1 MFSPQIPVTTCSRQ
15 VRGMSCSPS
24 RRWDSVD
31 FCGRGKKAKSS
42 CDWSSLEFWNDAR
55 ALFSSSTTGVSK
67 PRSAFQEGLLS
78 PGFPLS
84 HWSDK
89 TPDWITALQDW
100 VLDTPGSNMSHPST
114 NSGSITC
121 LDESS
126 WGMND
131 TLKLVHINFPQRS
144 SWLFSALMHFFTKFT
159 SLTTISP
166 DDQ

>member
-31 FCGRGKKAKSS
+31 FCGKGKKTKLS
-42 CDWSSLEFWNDAR
+42 CEWSSLEFWNDSR
-55 ALFSSSTTGVSK
+55 SLFIYNWCDQTQVCIPGGIPVTWAPTFSLVGQK
-67 PRSAFQEGLLS
+67 PRLDYSPPGL
-78 PGFPLS
+78 GFG
-84 HWSDK
+84 
-89 TPDWITALQDW
+89 
-100 VLDTPGSNMSHPST
+100 GSNMSHYST
-114 NSGSITC
+114 NNGSITC

-166 DDQ
+166 DDK